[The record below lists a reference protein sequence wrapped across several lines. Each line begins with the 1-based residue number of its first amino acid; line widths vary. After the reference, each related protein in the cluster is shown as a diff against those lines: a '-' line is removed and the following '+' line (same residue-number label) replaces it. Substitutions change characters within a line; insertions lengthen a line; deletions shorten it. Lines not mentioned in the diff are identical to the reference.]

1 MGYLKL
7 CCVVPH
13 APILVPE
20 VGGRELEKIDSTV
33 RAMSALAA
41 RIRDVGPET
50 VVIVSPPHISLLQTE
65 GFDVKT
71 GEKLEGSLSRFGTPQ
86 ASVHLTVDDELVE
99 AIAQAAG
106 PRGISLV
113 ADESTGEQDWGVLV
127 PLRLLAP
134 ENCGLVSIRVSPY
147 LTYLDHYHLGI
158 AIRDGLEKVARSA
171 VFIAS
176 GDLSHRLTRGAPS
189 GYNPRGKEFDAAI
202 VDITGTGEF
211 DRLFEIDPGLIEAA
225 GEDCLWSV
233 VTLAG
238 TVDGYR
244 FDSEVLSYEGPFGVG
259 YMVARVLPQEPDPQS
274 TDRIKG

>member
-7 CCVVPH
+7 CCVAPH

-20 VGGRELEKIDSTV
+20 VGGRDLGRIDSTV
-33 RAMSALAA
+33 RAMNVLAA
-41 RIRDVGPET
+41 QIRDVGPET
-50 VVIVSPPHISLLQTE
+50 VVIVSPPHLSLRQAD

-71 GEKLEGSLSRFGTPQ
+71 GKKFEGSLSKFGAPQ
-86 ASVHLTVDDELVE
+86 VSVKLTVDDELVE

-134 ENCGLVSIRVSPY
+134 ESCRLVSIRVSPY
-147 LTYLDHYHLGI
+147 LPYRDHYYLGI
-158 AIRDGLEKVARSA
+158 AIREGLEKVARRA

-176 GDLSHRLTRGAPS
+176 GDLSHRLTREAPS
-189 GYNPRGKEFDAAI
+189 GYNPRGKEFDAEI

-233 VTLAG
+233 ATVAG

-259 YMVARVLPQEPDPQS
+259 YMVARVLPREPDPQGA
-274 TDRIKG
+274 DRIKE

>member
-1 MGYLKL
+1 VGYLKL

-20 VGGRELEKIDSTV
+20 VGGRELEKADSTV
-33 RAMSALAA
+33 RAMNALATQ
-41 RIRDVGPET
+41 IRDVEPET
-50 VVIVSPPHISLLQTE
+50 VVIVSPPHVSLRQTD
-65 GFDVKT
+65 GFDVRT
-71 GEKLEGSLSRFGTPQ
+71 GEKLEGSLQKFGAPQ
-86 ASVHLTVDDELVE
+86 VSVKLTVDDELVE

-113 ADESTGEQDWGVLV
+113 ADDSTVERDWGVMV

-134 ENCGLVSIRVSPY
+134 QNCRLVSIRVSPY
-147 LTYLDHYHLGI
+147 LPYRDHYNLGI
-158 AIRDGLEKVARSA
+158 AIREGLEIVARRA

-189 GYNPRGKEFDAAI
+189 GYNPRGNEFDAAI

-211 DRLFEIDPGLIEAA
+211 DRLFEIDPGLIEEA

-233 VTLAG
+233 ATVAG

-259 YMVARVLPQEPDPQS
+259 YMVALVLPLEPDPQ
-274 TDRIKG
+274 